1 MADGKLSAGAQGDLE
16 VITQAR
22 RKLER
27 LHNLTEQFAVAKAGP
42 SQDSVASLI
51 SRASLEL
58 GRSLLQV
65 GLGVL
70 ADQANQMG
78 MLARRGGG
86 PQAKLR
92 AMRDYVAQMRPG
104 LDRAEKSIITK
115 GAESGAKDGESG
127 T

>member
-1 MADGKLSAGAQGDLE
+1 MEKKLSAGAQGDLE

-27 LHNLTEQFAVAKAGP
+27 LHSLTEQFALAKAGS

-92 AMRDYVAQMRPG
+92 GMRDYVAQMRPG
-104 LDRAEKSIITK
+104 LDRAEKSIMSK
-115 GAESGAKDGESG
+115 DAESAKNE
-127 T
+127 

>member
-1 MADGKLSAGAQGDLE
+1 MAGKLSAGAQQDLE

-27 LHNLTEQFAVAKAGP
+27 LHNLTEQYAVAKAGP
-42 SQDSVASLI
+42 SQDGVASLI
-51 SRASLEL
+51 SRAALEL
-58 GRSLLQV
+58 GRALLQV

-86 PQAKLR
+86 ASTKLR
-92 AMRDYVAQMRPG
+92 GMRDYVAQMRPG
-104 LDRAEKSIITK
+104 LDRAERSIIEK
-115 GAESGAKDGESG
+115 DAEGGAGEAG
-127 T
+127 P

>member
-1 MADGKLSAGAQGDLE
+1 MEHKLSAGAQQDME
-16 VITQAR
+16 VIAQAR

-27 LHNLTEQFAVAKAGP
+27 LHNLTEQYAVAKAGS

-92 AMRDYVAQMRPG
+92 GMRDYVAQMRPG
-104 LDRAEKSIITK
+104 LDRAERGILTK
-115 GAESGAKDGESG
+115 DAESETKSGES
-127 T
+127 

>member
-1 MADGKLSAGAQGDLE
+1 MDKKLSASAQGDLE

-86 PQAKLR
+86 PQTKLR
-92 AMRDYVAQMRPG
+92 GMRDYVAQMRPG
-104 LDRAEKSIITK
+104 LDRAEKSILTK
-115 GAESGAKDGESG
+115 DAASGAKSGEP
-127 T
+127 

>member
-1 MADGKLSAGAQGDLE
+1 MDKKLSASAQGDLE

-86 PQAKLR
+86 PQTKLR
-92 AMRDYVAQMRPG
+92 GMRDYVAQMRPG
-104 LDRAEKSIITK
+104 LDRAEKSILSK
-115 GAESGAKDGESG
+115 DAASGAKRGEP
-127 T
+127 

>member
-1 MADGKLSAGAQGDLE
+1 MDKKLSAGAQGDLE

-86 PQAKLR
+86 PQTKLR
-92 AMRDYVAQMRPG
+92 GMRDYVAQMRPG
-104 LDRAEKSIITK
+104 LDRAEKSILTK
-115 GAESGAKDGESG
+115 DAASGAKSGEP
-127 T
+127 

>member
-1 MADGKLSAGAQGDLE
+1 
-16 VITQAR
+16 
-22 RKLER
+22 
-27 LHNLTEQFAVAKAGP
+27 
-42 SQDSVASLI
+42 VASLI

-86 PQAKLR
+86 PSTKLR
-92 AMRDYVAQMRPG
+92 GMRDYVAQMRPG
-104 LDRAEKSIITK
+104 LDRAERLIITK

-127 T
+127 P

>member
-1 MADGKLSAGAQGDLE
+1 MDKKLSAGAQGDLE

-86 PQAKLR
+86 PQTKLR
-92 AMRDYVAQMRPG
+92 GMRDYVAQMRPG
-104 LDRAEKSIITK
+104 LDRAERLIITK
-115 GAESGAKDGESG
+115 AAESGAKSGEP
-127 T
+127 

>member
-1 MADGKLSAGAQGDLE
+1 MADGKLGAGAQGNLE
-16 VITQAR
+16 VVAQAR

-27 LHNLTEQFAVAKAGP
+27 LHNLTEQYAVAKAGS

-86 PQAKLR
+86 AQTKLR
-92 AMRDYVAQMRPG
+92 GMRDYVAQMRPG
-104 LDRAEKSIITK
+104 LDRAERSIITK
-115 GAESGAKDGESG
+115 DAESGAKSGEP
-127 T
+127 

>member
-1 MADGKLSAGAQGDLE
+1 MDNKMSAGAQGNLE
-16 VITQAR
+16 VISQAR

-27 LHNLTEQFAVAKAGP
+27 LHNLTEQFAVAKAGS

-92 AMRDYVAQMRPG
+92 GMRDYVAQMRPG
-104 LDRAEKSIITK
+104 LDRAERLIITK
-115 GAESGAKDGESG
+115 DAESGAKSGEP
-127 T
+127 